1 MKYYKIKPLT
11 WLDNSSIGM
20 THTYHYRPEH
30 DRYRLTIINKINP
43 TARNILM
50 DFDSINEIKEF
61 TNKHH
66 ILNSSYFLEKVNEP
80 TATTA

>member
-30 DRYRLTIINKINP
+30 NRYRLTIISRVKS
-43 TARNILM
+43 TRNILM
-50 DFDSINEIKEF
+50 DFDSVDEIKEF
-61 TNKHH
+61 ANKHH
-66 ILNSSYFLEKVNEP
+66 ILNSNYFLESVNEP
-80 TATTA
+80 TTTTA